1 MAPTGPASRRS
12 SGRRSLS
19 VTSAARVSSDE
30 VTPEAISPTLRIE
43 AGAMSIPRVRNEP
56 EDNGA
61 PTSAIA
67 HT

>member
-1 MAPTGPASRRS
+1 
-12 SGRRSLS
+12 LS